1 MLLRE
6 ILQQVARQKTY
17 LDNGGKP
24 GDEADTVHFGGVKR
38 RSILFDLPYWD
49 IIFLAPFLYFIHI
62 PLNLQYGLY
71 VPEASEFQ
79 S

>member
-38 RSILFDLPYWD
+38 RSILFDL
-49 IIFLAPFLYFIHI
+49 YFIHI